1 MSAISQKSDKLYE
14 EYEYNK
20 DNSFESKYTYG
31 RVLGEGAHSTVKMCH
46 KIEDKEK
53 RFPFAVKITR
63 LDDPE
68 KKMAIKNE
76 FYITQ
81 NLNH

>member
-1 MSAISQKSDKLYE
+1 MSIISHKSDLLYE

-20 DNSFESKYTYG
+20 ENSFESKYTYG
-31 RVLGEGAHSTVKMCH
+31 RVLGQGAHSIVKKCY

-53 RFPFAVKITR
+53 LFPFAVKITR

-76 FYITQ
+76 FNIT
-81 NLNH
+81 